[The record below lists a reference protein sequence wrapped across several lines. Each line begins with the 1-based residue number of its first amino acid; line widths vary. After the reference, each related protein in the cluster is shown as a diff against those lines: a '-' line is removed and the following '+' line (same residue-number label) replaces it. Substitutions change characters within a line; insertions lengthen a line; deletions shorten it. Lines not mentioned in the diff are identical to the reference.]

1 MEFRQFVQRNCWCD
15 FPHLILNG
23 ISRDRNWCFLQNR
36 PLQYGI
42 PSIYLTKLLMRFFT
56 FDIEWDFPEQKL
68 VSSSKSS
75 SSISSSSLK
84 VVSSSKGLPK
94 IGAIE
99 LFGLSIGTIFN
110 DWIFFIFFQKS
121 HEIFA
126 WGFSSYRL
134 GLSVEPR
141 HEDGVFSAG
150 LLRPRHEVFPD

>member
-42 PSIYLTKLLMRFFT
+42 PSICLTKLLMRFFT

-75 SSISSSSLK
+75 SSISSSSMSSSSLK
-84 VVSSSKGLPK
+84 VVSSSKVSWYPFK
-94 IGAIE
+94 S
-99 LFGLSIGTIFN
+99 SIGSIFS

-141 HEDGVFSAG
+141 HEVAFFQQD
-150 LLRPRHEVFPD
+150 FPD